1 MRIAAFAVLA
11 LSVAGAAVSAQTA
24 APTAANARDAY
35 NLACVHALAGKKDE
49 AVAALGRAADLG
61 FAYTSTML
69 RDPDLDPIR
78 DHAGFPSVVARIKA
92 NNAAALE
99 KFKVRAA
106 DAPVLVFLPAKRN
119 PGQPAP
125 LIVALHGTG
134 GTAEGFAPL
143 WRRVASDLGAVL
155 AVPQGLNPAGR
166 GFDWGVVEQGSHLVL
181 RAIDKARASAEI
193 DESRIVLAGFSNGA
207 SQAFIQSLQDPDRF
221 AGVLSVSGFYDE
233 RVAPVPMGRRLPRFA
248 ILNGERDEEAGNNRH
263 AAKALRAAGGKVKL
277 EIYPGLGHS
286 FPPDHERELRAALE
300 FLLRS

>member
-1 MRIAAFAVLA
+1 MRIAAVAVVL
-11 LSVAGAAVSAQTA
+11 LSLVGAAPDTAAAYAQTA
-24 APTAANARDAY
+24 APAPPANARDAY
-35 NLACVHALAGKKDE
+35 NLACVHALAGKKGE

-69 RDPDLDPIR
+69 
-78 DHAGFPSVVARIKA
+78 
-92 NNAAALE
+92 E
-99 KFKVRAA
+99 
-106 DAPVLVFLPAKRN
+106 
-119 PGQPAP
+119 PAP

-155 AVPQGLNPAGR
+155 AVPQGINPAGR

-181 RAIDKARASAEI
+181 RAIERARAEAEI
-193 DESRIVLAGFSNGA
+193 DESRIVVAGFSNGA
-207 SQAFIQSLQDPDRF
+207 SQAFIQALLEPDRF

-233 RVAPVPMGRRLPRFA
+233 RVAPVRSGRRLPRFA
-248 ILNGERDEEAGNNRH
+248 ILNGERDEEAGNNRR
-263 AAKALRAAGGKVKL
+263 AARALRAAGGKVKL

-286 FPPDHERELRAALE
+286 FPPDQERELRSALE

>member
-1 MRIAAFAVLA
+1 MRIAAVAVLA
-11 LSVAGAAVSAQTA
+11 LAVGAAAASAQTV
-24 APTAANARDAY
+24 APPANARDAY

-78 DHAGFPSVVARIKA
+78 NHPGFPAVVARIKA

-106 DAPVLVFLPAKRN
+106 DATVLVFPPAKRKS
-119 PGQPAP
+119 GQPAP
-125 LIVALHGTG
+125 VIVALHGTG

-155 AVPQGLNPAGR
+155 VVPQGLNPAGP

-181 RAIDKARASAEI
+181 RAIEKARAVAEI
-193 DESRIVLAGFSNGA
+193 DDARIVVAGFSNGA

-233 RVAPVPMGRRLPRFA
+233 RVAPVPSGRRLPRFA
-248 ILNGERDEEAGNNRH
+248 ILNGERDEEAVNNRH
-263 AAKALRAAGGKVKL
+263 AAEVLRAAGGKVKL

-286 FPPDHERELRAALE
+286 FPPDHERELRDALE